1 MMKNLLLETEER
13 AEKALRRCIDKVPF
27 LTIESLRREAI
38 AGGFRADIIATIAL
52 PDQKKTL
59 VVEVKN
65 NGQPRVAREAVNQL
79 LRYRESYQDAY
90 GVLIAPYI
98 ASEAAEIC
106 KKDGIGYIDFAGN
119 CRLAFGQVYIEQ
131 NGNPNPNRVKRDLR
145 SLYSPKASRI
155 LRVLLND
162 PKKIWKTQD
171 LAKEAEVS
179 LGQIANIKKL
189 LGDREWIS
197 TTSYGFFLSEPE
209 KLLNDWSEKYSYQK
223 NIIRE
228 FYTLKSVTDIEADLS
243 QLCQDKG
250 IKYALTGFSG
260 AARIAPNVR
269 YQKAMAY
276 VTEKTEEVVQQ
287 LNLKEVPSGAN
298 VLLLSP
304 YDEGVFYGAGEFDG
318 IRIVSPVQLYLD
330 LKNIKGRGEEAAMAL
345 FEESIKPLW

>member
-1 MMKNLLLETEER
+1 MKNMLIKTEEQ
-13 AEKALRRCIDKVPF
+13 AEKALRRCLNKVSF

-38 AGGFRADIIATIAL
+38 AEGLRADIIATIAL
-52 PDQKKTL
+52 PDQKKNL

-79 LRYRESYQDAY
+79 LRYRENYQDAY
-90 GVLIAPYI
+90 GVFIAPYI
-98 ASEAAEIC
+98 AYESAEIC

-119 CRLAFGQVYIEQ
+119 CRLSFGQVYIEQ
-131 NGNPNPNRVKRDLR
+131 SGNPNPNRVKRDLR

-162 PKKIWKTQD
+162 PKKIWKTQE

-209 KLLNDWSEKYSYQK
+209 KLLNEWSEKYTYQK

-228 FYTLKSVTDIEADLS
+228 FYTLESFTDIEADLS
-243 QLCQDKG
+243 RLCQDKG

-276 VTEKTEEVVQQ
+276 VAEKTEEVVQK

-304 YDEGVFYGAGEFDG
+304 YDEGVFYGAREFNG

-330 LKNIKGRGEEAAMAL
+330 LKNIKVRGEEAAMAIL
-345 FEESIKPLW
+345 EQSIRPLW